1 MWWGGL
7 RGAVGF
13 ALATVLSEDL
23 WYREI
28 FVTTAL
34 AKVLFTV
41 FLQGSTIR
49 LLVEK
54 LKISLQTPREF
65 AIGVEIQNKV
75 MDDTKKGVLAICGNT
90 TTNGA
95 KRGYLASKWNLVD
108 QKAKEVLLQ
117 KSSKHE
123 LERKFEAITVKEHY
137 TNLYGPRLLVEQMQ
151 IESAE
156 EGGRELRQMSVEE
169 KAEKEKKFNE
179 QWNLVRYISRNI
191 KFNERS
197 FKIYITNCL
206 QEGAQLRT
214 SWNSEELWS
223 EGWHRQSWILRRGGG
238 QLVRI

>member
-13 ALATVLSEDL
+13 ALAIVLSEDL

-34 AKVLFTV
+34 VKVLFTV

-54 LKISLQTPREF
+54 LKINLQTPREF

-75 MDDTKKGVLAICGNT
+75 MEDTKKGVLAICGNT

-108 QKAKEVLLQ
+108 QKAKELLLQ
-117 KSSKHE
+117 KSSN
-123 LERKFEAITVKEHY
+123 RVRMVAPTVAVNTLPPSVLAQDPVQAH
-137 TNLYGPRLLVEQMQ
+137 LGSVLAQGPIHAHLGSTLSCARLQ
-151 IESAE
+151 
-156 EGGRELRQMSVEE
+156 SV
-169 KAEKEKKFNE
+169 AVAAARGSTSFNPSD
-179 QWNLVRYISRNI
+179 QGSP
-191 KFNERS
+191 
-197 FKIYITNCL
+197 
-206 QEGAQLRT
+206 
-214 SWNSEELWS
+214 
-223 EGWHRQSWILRRGGG
+223 
-238 QLVRI
+238 